1 MAGKVPNDLLVS
13 WFERSGWSKGELA
26 RLVNRRARQLG
37 AVHVSTD
44 TSRVR
49 RWMEGEQPRDPIPRI
64 LSELFTERFGNVVS
78 AGDLG
83 MRDSQPVVHT
93 SAIDV
98 PWSASRLVD
107 AIGEFTRSDLTL
119 SRRGLIGTAPTLA
132 AGPALLDPIR
142 QWAAPRLPSAVQTSA
157 RSGRLSN
164 AELGQLETT
173 VRQFR
178 AWDAECGGG
187 LRRFSVVGELREVSD
202 LLRDSYPEP
211 VTRRLY
217 GIAAELALLAGWM
230 SYDGGMQA
238 RAQRYFVM
246 SLHAAKE
253 AGDTPLG
260 ANVLATMARQLIHL
274 NRSSDALD
282 LLSLAQYGSRGLT
295 TLRTRAMI
303 AALEARAHAALG
315 QASAC
320 HRAADRAE
328 ELFADR
334 DSARDPDWVA
344 YFVAAELHAETG
356 HAYRDLAYREPRY
369 AEVADN
375 LLAQAVTLFTT
386 QAGGFVRSRALTL
399 VGLSSARVLRGQ
411 PELAASAALA
421 ALGLTEV
428 VRSTRLEERL
438 RITVAAA
445 VSRYPD
451 VAEIRA
457 LADRV
462 RRSLPATEP

>member
-1 MAGKVPNDLLVS
+1 MAGKVPNDLLAS

-64 LSELFTERFGNVVS
+64 LSELFTERFGNVVTAS
-78 AGDLG
+78 DLG
-83 MRDSQPVVHT
+83 MRDSQPVVQT

-98 PWSASRLVD
+98 PWAATKLIDS
-107 AIGEFTRSDLTL
+107 IGEFTRSDLTL
-119 SRRGLIGTAPTLA
+119 SRRGLLGTAPTLV
-132 AGPALLDPIR
+132 AGPALLDPLR
-142 QWAAPRLPSAVQTSA
+142 QWAAPRLPSPVQASGRT
-157 RSGRLSN
+157 GRLSN
-164 AELGQLETT
+164 AEIGQLETT

-187 LRRFSVVGELREVSD
+187 LRRFAVVGQLREVSD

-211 VTRRLY
+211 VTRRLL
-217 GIAAELALLAGWM
+217 AVMAELALLAGWM

-246 SLHAAKE
+246 ALHAAKE
-253 AGDTPLG
+253 GGDTPLG
-260 ANVLATMARQLIHL
+260 ANVLATMARQLVHL

-295 TLRTRAMI
+295 TLRTRAMV
-303 AALEARAHAALG
+303 AALEARAYASLG

-328 ELFADR
+328 ELYGDR
-334 DSARDPDWVA
+334 DSTRDPDWIT
-344 YFVAAELHAETG
+344 YFVAAELQSETG

-369 AEVADN
+369 AEVAEN
-375 LLAQAVTLFTT
+375 LLGQAVTLFTT
-386 QAGGFVRSRALTL
+386 QASGYVRSRALTL
-399 VGLSSARVLRGQ
+399 VGLSSARLLRGQ
-411 PELAASAALA
+411 PELAASAAQA

-428 VRSTRLEERL
+428 VRSARLEERL

-445 VSRYPD
+445 VSRFPD
-451 VAEIRA
+451 VADVRA

-462 RRSLPATEP
+462 RRTLPTTEG